1 MIDSGKKL
9 EKNGELNAVK
19 KWYVVHTYSG
29 QEAKVKSQLE
39 ALIEKNELQEYFG
52 SILMPTREVTSVQKG
67 KKTVR
72 DRKFYPSYLLIEM
85 EMNKDTMHYVTD
97 VPGVTHFV
105 GVGKPQP
112 LRRSEVE
119 RIQGQTATEAPDTGV
134 VEIPFSNGDKIR
146 IKDGPFKDFDGVVEE
161 VLPDKGKLKVMVSV
175 FGRSTPVEL
184 DFGQVDAV

>member
-1 MIDSGKKL
+1 M
-9 EKNGELNAVK
+9 K

-29 QEAKVKSQLE
+29 QEAKVKAHLE
-39 ALIEKNELQEYFG
+39 ALIERSGLQELFG
-52 SILMPTREVTSVQKG
+52 QILMPMREVTSVQKG
-67 KKTVR
+67 KKQIR
-72 DRKFYPSYLLIEM
+72 DKKFYPSYLLIEM

-119 RIQGQTATEAPDTGV
+119 RIQGQEQPEAQVGTL
-134 VEIPFSNGDKIR
+134 EIPFIPGDKIR
-146 IKDGPFKDFDGVVEE
+146 IKDGPFKDFDGTVEE
-161 VLPDKGKLKVMVSV
+161 TNAEKGKLKVMVSV

-184 DFGQVDAV
+184 DFTQVDSV